1 MRVLVL
7 IKATADSEADV
18 MPSIDLVEA
27 MGKYNEELVN
37 AGIMLSGEGL
47 KPSSQGKRVAF
58 DGDDRTVT
66 DGPFPATG
74 ELVAGFWMWVKSP
87 DVV

>member
-1 MRVLVL
+1 
-7 IKATADSEADV
+7 
-18 MPSIDLVEA
+18 MPSTDLLEA
-27 MGKYNEELVN
+27 MGRYNQELVE

-66 DGPFPATG
+66 DGPFPPQA
-74 ELVAGFWMWVKSP
+74 S
-87 DVV
+87 